1 MACMVWDIIT
11 PYGNPLRKGG
21 IKMDKNK
28 TAAIASY
35 ITWIGFIIAICI
47 GDRSDRYVAH
57 HLNQALILNIASI
70 VGGVLKVIPLVGNMA
85 AGVVSVVV
93 LVFWVIGI
101 YRAATGSTEPL
112 PFIGDIHLIG

>member
-1 MACMVWDIIT
+1 ME
-11 PYGNPLRKGG
+11 G
-21 IKMDKNK
+21 KNK

-47 GDRSDRYVAH
+47 GDRSDRYVSH
-57 HLNQALILNIASI
+57 HLNQALVLNIASV
-70 VGGVLKVIPLVGNMA
+70 VGGVLKVIPLIGNMA
-85 AGVVSVVV
+85 AGLVSMLV

-101 YRAATGSTEPL
+101 YRAAIGSTEPL